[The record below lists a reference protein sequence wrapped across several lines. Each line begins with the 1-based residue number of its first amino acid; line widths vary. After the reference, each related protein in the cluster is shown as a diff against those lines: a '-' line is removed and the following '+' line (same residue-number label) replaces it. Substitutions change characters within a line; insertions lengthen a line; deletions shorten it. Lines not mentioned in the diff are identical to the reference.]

1 MLGAHFG
8 ARLLAR
14 KTPAPRLFCST
25 LARLAKGPP
34 RQQRFDTLR
43 MSIREI
49 GATRHTPI
57 GRCQLAHI
65 WENRTRSSVVM
76 PLE

>member
-1 MLGAHFG
+1 
-8 ARLLAR
+8 
-14 KTPAPRLFCST
+14 
-25 LARLAKGPP
+25 
-34 RQQRFDTLR
+34 

-49 GATRHTPI
+49 GATSHTPI
-57 GRCQLAHI
+57 GSYQLTHI